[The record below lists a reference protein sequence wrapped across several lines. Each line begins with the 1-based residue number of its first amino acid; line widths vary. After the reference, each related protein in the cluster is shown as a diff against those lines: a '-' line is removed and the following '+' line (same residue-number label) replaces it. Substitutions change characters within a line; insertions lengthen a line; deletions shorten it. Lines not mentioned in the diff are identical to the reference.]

1 MGDGVIGGEAKPRR
15 VKRLSLASLAV
26 TCALAAIVAGA
37 GAEDTTESST
47 FGSDGIASQSLGIH
61 YEETEI
67 SNLQPR
73 ADGDLVLQRDRQ
85 VEAYLADGA
94 PDASVQTRRV
104 SPYRRVFP
112 LAGGKSL
119 VLGDSGLTRINPDGG
134 VDTSF
139 GGDGT
144 VEPPFDPEAAA
155 ELPSGKL
162 VLASAEVGGIHT
174 FFANASIGL
183 LNPDGSVERGL
194 GTKGVLTVS
203 LPVAEENS
211 YVPEIALTG
220 DGGALVVGGG
230 FLLELQA
237 DGTPNPSFGSHGLV
251 SELPRLVGG
260 HVLTDGSVEAVGYAS
275 GASDGDLVVLRYTAA
290 GKPDP
295 TFGTNGI
302 RSFDLGGE
310 EVARVASWA
319 ADGSVVVGGS
329 VRTPGSCPSSDNCQE
344 EPILAAFDATGNL
357 DPGFGAGGVLRFP
370 TLAGEPDWYPGGGVT
385 GLARR
390 PDGSIVAAGTAPPER
405 TVAYLAFASP
415 AGALLSSIGEG
426 GIVRLRQPVP
436 AAQTVVGLA
445 PLANGKLLAAGTT
458 DVGVEDA
465 PVLIRYAAD
474 GSLDR
479 TFGDGS
485 GYVTAGEARFATG
498 FAVNSSG
505 QALIGTYGYPH
516 SQLLLRRAADGAPVR
531 AFGSDGV
538 VRLPG
543 RDWIEDLDFAADGG
557 AIVAGTYDRNSTGEP
572 GMVLRFRPDG
582 RPDPGFG
589 HRGSV
594 GLQLPDGEK
603 VKAKALATAP
613 GGRILVGGLVGHRF
627 AITSLLPNGKPDP
640 RFGTGGWSLAPVA
653 GGPRAVTIRR
663 AGSRIYLAGLVHLGE
678 QPQVVLMRLRENGR
692 LDRSF
697 GRHGRLT
704 AMISKSARP
713 MAIVPTRDGVLV
725 VLSGG
730 PRPLLTFGHDGKVR
744 RDWPGSHSRFVSNV
758 RAAASG
764 GKLFLGWNGYSYA
777 TGSKVFYGRDVY
789 HLARRPLNAR

>member
-1 MGDGVIGGEAKPRR
+1 MGGEPKQHRGRR
-15 VKRLSLASLAV
+15 LALTLLMAASAS
-26 TCALAAIVAGA
+26 AAIVAGSR
-37 GAEDTTESST
+37 AESKTESST
-47 FGSDGIASQSLGIH
+47 FGSDGVATQSLGTH

-73 ADGDLVLQRDRQ
+73 SDGGLVLQRDSQ
-85 VEAYLADGA
+85 AEAYLADGE
-94 PDASVQTRRV
+94 PDAAVQAQRV
-104 SPYRRVFP
+104 SQYRRVFP

-119 VLGDSGLTRINPDGG
+119 VLGGSGLTRINPDGG

-144 VEPPFDPEAAA
+144 IEPPFDPEAAA

-162 VLASAEVGGIHT
+162 ILVSAETGGIHT
-174 FFANASIGL
+174 FFANVIIGL

-211 YVPEIALTG
+211 YIPEIALAG

-230 FLLELQA
+230 FLLELRA
-237 DGTPNPSFGSHGLV
+237 DGTPNPSFGSQGLV

-260 HVLTDGSVEAVGYAS
+260 RVLTDGSVEAVGYAS
-275 GASDGDLVVLRYTAA
+275 GAADGDLVVLRYTAA

-329 VRTPGSCPSSDNCQE
+329 VRAPGSCASSDDCEE
-344 EPILAAFDATGNL
+344 EPILAAIDAKGNL
-357 DPGFGAGGVLRFP
+357 DPGFGTGGVLRLT
-370 TLAGEPDWYPGGGVT
+370 TLGGEPDWYPGGGVT
-385 GLARR
+385 ALVRR
-390 PDGSIVAAGTAPPER
+390 PDGSIVAAGTGPPER
-405 TVAYLAFASP
+405 TVAYLAFVSP
-415 AGALLSSIGEG
+415 TGVLLSGIGEG

-436 AAQTVVGLA
+436 ATQAAVGLA
-445 PLANGKLLAAGTT
+445 RLANGKLLAAGTT
-458 DVGVEDA
+458 DVGIEDS

-479 TFGDGS
+479 RFGDGS
-485 GYVTAGEARFATG
+485 GYVPAGEARFATG

-516 SQLLLRRAADGAPVR
+516 SQLLLRRVANGAPVR
-531 AFGSDGV
+531 SFGSDGV
-538 VRLPG
+538 VHLPG
-543 RDWIEDLDFAADGG
+543 RDWIEDLGFAADGG

-572 GMVLRFRPDG
+572 GMILRFRPNG
-582 RPDPGFG
+582 RLDRGFG
-589 HRGSV
+589 HRGRV
-594 GLQLPDGEK
+594 GLQLPNGKK
-603 VKAKALATAP
+603 VKAKALAAAP
-613 GGRILVGGLVGHRF
+613 GGRILVGGLVGHRV
-627 AITSLLPNGKPDP
+627 AITRLLPDGRPDP

-653 GGPRAVTIRR
+653 GDPRAVTISR
-663 AGSRIYLAGLVHLGE
+663 AGSRIYLAGLVGLGE
-678 QPQVVLMRLRENGR
+678 RSRVVLMRLRQNGR

-704 AMISKSARP
+704 AMISKPAWPS
-713 MAIVPTRDGVLV
+713 AIVPTRDGVLV
-725 VLSGG
+725 VLGGG
-730 PRPLLTFGHDGKVR
+730 PRPLLTFGRDGKVR
-744 RDWPGSHSRFVSNV
+744 RDWPGPHPRFLSDV
-758 RAAASG
+758 RAAVSG

-777 TGSKVFYGRDVY
+777 TGSKAFYGRDVY
-789 HLARRPLNAR
+789 HLARRPLNAP